1 MAAGKFKYKQGM
13 HGAQE
18 NINKII
24 LMEGGGIMPDLKISL
39 TDDPLKN
46 ICLMAPYLDESG
58 QNRVFGMICGLL
70 GFSGEEKR
78 DGQKG
83 DE

>member
-1 MAAGKFKYKQGM
+1 MQ
-13 HGAQE
+13 
-18 NINKII
+18 NVKI
-24 LMEGGGIMPDLKISL
+24 DL

-70 GFSGEEKR
+70 GFSGENNEA
-78 DGQKG
+78 GQQDKETG
-83 DE
+83 